1 MCGCG
6 RYVAAVGA
14 LVFVLL
20 FCEFGLVRLTSS
32 LSLAVFGVMK
42 ELLTIVLAATQR
54 GGSPPCNARLGAR
67 ATGPCTHPTRRAR
80 TDRASRLARVSRVF
94 VQTTSRR

>member
-54 GGSPPCNARLGAR
+54 GGSPRPAALQRPPRRTRHRPMHPPHQA
-67 ATGPCTHPTRRAR
+67 CTH
-80 TDRASRLARVSRVF
+80 
-94 VQTTSRR
+94 